1 MITLVDFM
9 INNRNVNQKDINRS
23 ITKAIIVIY

>member
-9 INNRNVNQKDINRS
+9 INNRNVNQKYINRA